1 MHDETLEEAASSL
14 SEVRR
19 MIDTAREALESG
31 PDDSQLREVAAKLE
45 RMAAE
50 VERIEKLCG
59 RPAPAARG

>member
-19 MIDTAREALESG
+19 MFDAAREALESG
-31 PDDSQLREVAAKLE
+31 PDDSQLREAAVKLK

-59 RPAPAARG
+59 RPVPAARG